1 MTLALAIL
9 PLILTLVAGW
19 ALVAAKFLPKADW
32 RGIETLSFRLL
43 IPVMLIRTIASVD
56 LSTSQFGPYALALLA
71 SLGVTGLV
79 VLGLRGVFSH
89 ATLPNPAFTTLF
101 QTTTRWNGFIA
112 LAAAE
117 LVTGEAGLA
126 LIAVAFAVLIAPLNV
141 ANIII
146 LSAFGTGKARFG
158 SIVMTIAKNPLII
171 GAAIG
176 LTINI
181 SGLPLPAA
189 VDGALELIGRA
200 ALGVG
205 LLAVGA
211 GISLRRLLR
220 PSVRVVAGIFLRL
233 ILGPLVFLGIA
244 GLLDLT
250 VIQTL
255 SGLFV
260 LGVPAAS
267 NGYIVAKQ
275 MGGDA
280 ELYADILTWQTI
292 LSLALL
298 PVVVG
303 MFTL

>member
-9 PLILTLVAGW
+9 PLILTLGAGW

-32 RGIETLSFRLL
+32 HGIEILSFRLL
-43 IPVMLIRTIASVD
+43 IPVMLIRTIASVE
-56 LSTSQFGPYALALLA
+56 LSLSQFGPYALGLLA
-71 SLGVTGLV
+71 TLAVTGAV
-79 VLGLRGVFSH
+79 VFVLRGVFSH
-89 ATLPNPAFTTLF
+89 AALPNPAFTTLF
-101 QTTTRWNGFIA
+101 QTTIRWNGFIA

-117 LVTGEAGLA
+117 LVTGTAGLA
-126 LIAVAFAVLIAPLNV
+126 LIAVAFAVLIAPINV
-141 ANIII
+141 ANIIV
-146 LSAFGTGKARFG
+146 LSAFGTGKAQF
-158 SIVMTIAKNPLII
+158 STIVLTILKNPLVI

-176 LTINI
+176 LTLNI
-181 SGLPLPAA
+181 SGMALPVA

-220 PSVRVVAGIFLRL
+220 PSGPAMAGIFLRL
-233 ILGPLVFLGIA
+233 ILGPLVFVGIA

-250 VIQTL
+250 ALQTL

-298 PVVVG
+298 PIVVG
-303 MFTL
+303 MFAL